1 MNESGKTSE
10 LSLID
15 LHLRK
20 LYDISDSIEI
30 KNKAIKKGYIDPYG
44 NLTASGKNMARMVL
58 ADQSILETNNH

>member
-1 MNESGKTSE
+1 MNESRETSE

-20 LYDISDSIEI
+20 LYDISDAIEI